1 MLVLK
6 DVFVKNVTALLSV
19 TFVFNLKVCNLTFPV
34 HDHAS
39 VNTAS
44 MHALE
49 YESNIFI
56 NIKCSEPIRVHYLL
70 FILIGPMPWLQFF
83 SYRPNI

>member
-6 DVFVKNVTALLSV
+6 DVFHVKNVTALLSV
-19 TFVFNLKVCNLTFPV
+19 TFVFNLKLCNLTFPV

-49 YESNIFI
+49 YESNIF
-56 NIKCSEPIRVHYLL
+56 Y
-70 FILIGPMPWLQFF
+70 
-83 SYRPNI
+83 